1 MAQYLDI
8 KGIADGTI
16 TVDKLDS
23 NFTSGLYDSSCFDT
37 NFANKT
43 TDNLTEG
50 LLNLY
55 YTDARSRASVCQ
67 GTGVSYN
74 STTGEISI
82 GQAVGTTN
90 DVTFNDITING
101 VLNSDD
107 ITAANIT
114 VCGNLTVTGTTTSV
128 NSTTLNVS
136 DINITLADGA
146 NDCTQANGAG
156 ITIAGADACLFYDS
170 TSDTWNFNKNL
181 CATINGQVSD
191 ISNHDTDDLAE
202 GSTNLYYTDGRV
214 DARIALSVDDNQKE
228 FVATGEISAGDVVRL
243 NNDGTVSF
251 ARPSIQ
257 LSNVLDNP
265 NASASD
271 EFSRSVAISES
282 YTIVGAPFED
292 DAGGTDSGKAYIYSA
307 LTGALL
313 HTLDNP
319 SDYDTSAGD
328 RFGYS
333 VAITESYA
341 IVGAPQEDDAGGTD
355 SGKAY
360 IFDTST
366 GNLLHT
372 LDNPSDYDTS
382 AGDNFGF
389 SVSISESYAIIGAYS
404 EDDEGGTDSGKAYI
418 FDTST
423 GNLLH
428 TLDNPNTYDTS
439 AGDRFGYSVAIT
451 ESYAIVGA
459 YWESGPYDPA
469 YNYPFRSGIAYIYST
484 STGNL
489 LHTIDN
495 PVPDFSATTDYFGYS
510 VAISEAYAIVGAY
523 GVTPS
528 FSGKAYIFD
537 TSTGNLLHS
546 LDNPNENTT
555 AGDRFGHSVAI
566 SESYA
571 IVSAPWEDD
580 GSDTS
585 SGKAYIF
592 DTITGNLLRTLDNP
606 NNYDQAFNDY
616 FGWSVSISESHAIIG
631 AYNEDDAGATDSGKA
646 YIYKVIPSNWIGI
659 AAEDIADT
667 ATGKIDLPGAINK
680 NQTGL
685 VTNSVYYVS
694 AKGTLTS
701 TFTSY
706 RKIGKA
712 LSSTELQITDISSHN
727 TDAVSEGTNNLYYTD
742 ARVDARVDL
751 ETGANLDLSQKT
763 TTDLA
768 EGTNLYY
775 TDARAD
781 ARVDL
786 ETGANLDLSQK
797 TTDDLSEG
805 SNNLYY
811 TDTRFD
817 NRFASKTTDN
827 LNEGNTNL
835 YYSTNIAEQIEDDAL
850 ALAIALG

>member
-37 NFANKT
+37 NFANKS

-90 DVTFNDITING
+90 NVTFNDITING

-170 TSDTWNFNKNL
+170 TSDSWNFNKNL

-228 FVATGEISAGDVVRL
+228 FVATGEISAGDVVSL

-251 ARPSIQ
+251 AGLH
-257 LSNVLDNP
+257 LSKVLDNP
-265 NASASD
+265 NAYDTSAGD
-271 EFSRSVAISES
+271 AFGISVAISES
-282 YTIVGAPFED
+282 YAIVGANSED
-292 DAGGTDSGKAYIYSA
+292 DAGGTS
-307 LTGALL
+307 
-313 HTLDNP
+313 
-319 SDYDTSAGD
+319 
-328 RFGYS
+328 
-333 VAITESYA
+333 
-341 IVGAPQEDDAGGTD
+341 
-355 SGKAY
+355 
-360 IFDTST
+360 
-366 GNLLHT
+366 
-372 LDNPSDYDTS
+372 
-382 AGDNFGF
+382 
-389 SVSISESYAIIGAYS
+389 
-404 EDDEGGTDSGKAYI
+404 SGKAYI

-428 TLDNPNTYDTS
+428 TLDNPNAYGTSQYDL
-439 AGDRFGYSVAIT
+439 FGGAVAIS

-459 YWESGPYDPA
+459 YNE
-469 YNYPFRSGIAYIYST
+469 
-484 STGNL
+484 
-489 LHTIDN
+489 
-495 PVPDFSATTDYFGYS
+495 
-510 VAISEAYAIVGAY
+510 Y
-523 GVTPS
+523 GS
-528 FSGKAYIFD
+528 SGKAYIFD
-537 TSTGNLLHS
+537 TSTGNLLHTLDDPNAYGTS
-546 LDNPNENTT
+546 FSDFFGVSVAITESYAIVGAYREDDAGGSSSGKAYIFSTSTGNLLHTLDNPNAYGTSEQ
-555 AGDRFGHSVAI
+555 DLFGFPVAI

-571 IVSAPWEDD
+571 IVGALFEDD
-580 GSDTS
+580 AGGTSSSKAYIFDTSTGNLLHTLDNPNAYGTSAGDFFGVSVSISESYAIVGADREDESGGSNSGKAYIFDTSTGNLLHTLDNPNAYGSSVSDTFGYSVSITESYAIVGARLEDDAGGGS

-592 DTITGNLLRTLDNP
+592 DTSTGNLLYTLDNP
-606 NNYDQAFNDY
+606 NAYDTSADDR
-616 FGWSVSISESHAIIG
+616 FGSSVSITESYAIVG
-631 AYNEDDAGATDSGKA
+631 ALQEDDAGGTSSGKA
-646 YIYKVIPSNWIGI
+646 YIYNVTIPSNWLGI
-659 AAEDIADT
+659 AAENIADT
-667 ATGKIDLPGAINK
+667 ATGKIDLPGAVNK

-685 VTNSVYYVS
+685 VTNSAYYVS
-694 AKGTLTS
+694 ATGTLTS

-712 LSSTELQITDISSHN
+712 LSSTELQITDIGSHN
-727 TDAVSEGTNNLYYTD
+727 TDDLAEGTNLYYTD
-742 ARVDARVDL
+742 ARADARVDL

-775 TDARAD
+775 TDSRAD

>member
-251 ARPSIQ
+251 ASPSIQ

-319 SDYDTSAGD
+319 NASAGD

-341 IVGAPQEDDAGGTD
+341 IVGAPQEDDA
-355 SGKAY
+355 
-360 IFDTST
+360 
-366 GNLLHT
+366 
-372 LDNPSDYDTS
+372 
-382 AGDNFGF
+382 
-389 SVSISESYAIIGAYS
+389 
-404 EDDEGGTDSGKAYI
+404 GGTDSGKAYI